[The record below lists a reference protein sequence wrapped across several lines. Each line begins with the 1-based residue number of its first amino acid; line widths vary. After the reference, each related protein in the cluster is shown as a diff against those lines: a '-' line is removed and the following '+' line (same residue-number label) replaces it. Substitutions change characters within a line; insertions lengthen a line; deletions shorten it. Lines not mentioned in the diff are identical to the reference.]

1 MDWHIETKCIQEG
14 WKPANGQPRVLP
26 IVQSTTFKYDTAE
39 MLGDLFDLKIS
50 GDFYTRLS
58 NPTAGAVENK
68 IAALEGGVGALLTAS
83 GQAATMLAVLNIAHA
98 GDHAVCAS
106 AVYGG
111 TFNLFNKTL
120 REMGLDVTFVEP
132 GVSDADLEAAF
143 RPNTKLLFGETL
155 SNPSLH
161 VLDIEQFA
169 RIAHAHGVPLIV
181 DNTFPTPV
189 NCRPIEFGADI
200 VTHSTSKYLDGHACS
215 LGGVIVDSG
224 KFDWKAHADKFPG
237 LTTPDETYHGMVY
250 ADACGAAA
258 YIVKCRTHLMRDM
271 GPAPSP
277 QNAFLLSQGIDTL
290 HLRMERHCSN
300 ALAVAEFL
308 QADPRVSW
316 VSYPGLKGDPQYAL
330 AQKYMPHGTCGVVS
344 FGIKGGREA
353 ACRFLNALELAAI
366 VTHVAD
372 LRTCALHP
380 ASTTHRQMTDEQ
392 LREAGASPDLIRFSV
407 GIEHPDDIIADIAQ
421 ALDKA
426 VR

>member
-39 MLGDLFDLKIS
+39 TMGDLFDLKIS

-68 IAALEGGVGALLTAS
+68 IAALEGGVGAMLTAS

-120 REMGLDVTFVEP
+120 REMGIDVTFVEP

-143 RPNTKLLFGETL
+143 RSNTKLLFGETL

-181 DNTFPTPV
+181 DNTFPTPI

-271 GPAPSP
+271 GPTPSP

-290 HLRMERHCSN
+290 HLRWERHCSN

-426 VR
+426 F